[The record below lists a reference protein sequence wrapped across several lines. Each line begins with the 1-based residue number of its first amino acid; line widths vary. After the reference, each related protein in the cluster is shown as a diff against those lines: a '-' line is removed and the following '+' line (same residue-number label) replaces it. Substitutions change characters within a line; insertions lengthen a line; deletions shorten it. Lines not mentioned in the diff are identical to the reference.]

1 MKIKDIA
8 MKKLNFVIA
17 LLCGI
22 SSQMALA
29 QSSCQGLDKQAHT
42 LIQEHQGVKQA
53 VEIQKLANQ
62 CDSHQPLLALAE
74 HYGRLGQEEKATRFY
89 DAVLAFAEQAEN
101 PSDVK
106 MQSYVSKAK
115 LAMQRDDLCAANTAI
130 LQAQQQAA
138 NAGYKQQ
145 PKAIS
150 QVQWAME
157 KKRSASIVTAD
168 QIACLMEK
176 TRSIGIAPRLN
187 LTVNFAFDKST
198 LDQQGI
204 RQVDELIQAI
214 RSQPVKQLNIIG
226 HTDLRGSEGYN
237 QQLSEQRAQTVEA
250 YIAQKLTAPGFHMQS
265 TGKGESRPIMASDS
279 DEAGAV
285 NRRVEV
291 AFAL

>member
-1 MKIKDIA
+1 
-8 MKKLNFVIA
+8 
-17 LLCGI
+17 
-22 SSQMALA
+22 
-29 QSSCQGLDKQAHT
+29 
-42 LIQEHQGVKQA
+42 
-53 VEIQKLANQ
+53 
-62 CDSHQPLLALAE
+62 
-74 HYGRLGQEEKATRFY
+74 
-89 DAVLAFAEQAEN
+89 
-101 PSDVK
+101 
-106 MQSYVSKAK
+106 
-115 LAMQRDDLCAANTAI
+115 
-130 LQAQQQAA
+130 
-138 NAGYKQQ
+138 
-145 PKAIS
+145 
-150 QVQWAME
+150 
-157 KKRSASIVTAD
+157 
-168 QIACLMEK
+168 
-176 TRSIGIAPRLN
+176 

-214 RSQPVKQLNIIG
+214 RRQPVKQLNIIG